1 MYIYPLGHLLRQ
13 GGGILKA
20 ELAQPEWYDAQKY
33 LAAKHETVLM
43 RHRILRHDV
52 AGDPGMN
59 VGHWVYIVIAAM
71 VLVIVV
77 AALFGPLT
85 TALTNYADNE
95 TTFGPILQ
103 TLVPIL
109 IGVGIL
115 LAFVVTFLPR
125 AKKF

>member
-1 MYIYPLGHLLRQ
+1 VEALVT
-13 GGGILKA
+13 
-20 ELAQPEWYDAQKY
+20 EPEWYDAQRY
-33 LAAKHETVLM
+33 LAAKSGRVLV
-43 RHRILRHDV
+43 RHRILRRDV

-59 VGHWVYIVIAAM
+59 VGHWVYIVVAAM
-71 VLVIVV
+71 ILVIVV

-85 TALTNYADNE
+85 TALGNYADNE